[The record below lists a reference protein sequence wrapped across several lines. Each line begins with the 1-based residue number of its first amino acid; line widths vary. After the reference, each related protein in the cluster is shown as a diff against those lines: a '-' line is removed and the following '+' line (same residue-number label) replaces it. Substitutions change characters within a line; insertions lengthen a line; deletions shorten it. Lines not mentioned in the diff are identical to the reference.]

1 MLAEPRPGGGR
12 RRQLTFPAPR
22 AVGQAHGEADGERAA
37 QGTLLPA
44 RWPGGVAA
52 RPRSAHTHGQRENSR
67 ARAGEQLSCEGDA
80 PTGAERGAQRRGAG
94 PPPWRPGRG
103 SATTTLEFRCFRKCF
118 LLKVNFRYHK
128 TSPVKGPIQR
138 PSVHS
143 RCVTIVPI
151 WSQNTAPGQRD
162 PAGVPRGKT
171 LQNPHS
177 KREEE
182 KHIAPREIS
191 SSCALT
197 YQGSRSCPFMLNC
210 GYIFICRGLTAT
222 QHGHQGAGESQ
233 TP

>member
-1 MLAEPRPGGGR
+1 MRGTHPRGLREGRSGGGR
-12 RRQLTFPAPR
+12 HLR
-22 AVGQAHGEADGERAA
+22 HG
-37 QGTLLPA
+37 
-44 RWPGGVAA
+44 
-52 RPRSAHTHGQRENSR
+52 
-67 ARAGEQLSCEGDA
+67 
-80 PTGAERGAQRRGAG
+80 
-94 PPPWRPGRG
+94 RPGRG

-118 LLKVNFRYHK
+118 LLRVNFRYHK

-151 WSQNTAPGQRD
+151 WSQSTAPVQRD

-171 LQNPHS
+171 SQNPHS

-233 TP
+233 TPEMTTGQPGVRSGPLPP

>member
-1 MLAEPRPGGGR
+1 MRGTHPRGLREGRSGGGR
-12 RRQLTFPAPR
+12 DLR
-22 AVGQAHGEADGERAA
+22 HG
-37 QGTLLPA
+37 
-44 RWPGGVAA
+44 
-52 RPRSAHTHGQRENSR
+52 
-67 ARAGEQLSCEGDA
+67 
-80 PTGAERGAQRRGAG
+80 
-94 PPPWRPGRG
+94 RPGRG

-128 TSPVKGPIQR
+128 TSACQGTDPATFSTFQMCHQR
-138 PSVHS
+138 PHLVPKYCASAEGPC
-143 RCVTIVPI
+143 RRAAGKNVTK
-151 WSQNTAPGQRD
+151 STQQ
-162 PAGVPRGKT
+162 
-171 LQNPHS
+171 
-177 KREEE
+177 KRRRE